1 MSGNLGTSAVR
12 TPSPAL
18 LRARQLLA
26 QGRDLID
33 AVGHQAA
40 DAAADVLH
48 RMEQASADTSELM
61 EVNQA
66 LVPLMNG
73 MRQDA
78 RTPRWWQWFTGER
91 LEREVFFPGL
101 QRQVENLA
109 EQGERGLARLRR
121 QADALATEDRRMAA
135 EHERHQTDLEAAQLL
150 LSPKYAG
157 ACRAAGL
164 DDADLQRLARRATNL
179 EAMMTA
185 SQLTRAQYKIAIDHA
200 KSVADRFVEIRGLL
214 LPLWKQAM
222 GFELF
227 SQRVAARDDAG
238 T

>member
-1 MSGNLGTSAVR
+1 MMTAVN

-26 QGRDLID
+26 QGRALVD

-40 DAAADVLH
+40 EAAADVLA
-48 RMEQASADTSELM
+48 RMEEASHDTADLM

-66 LVPLMNG
+66 LVPLMG
-73 MRQDA
+73 RMRPDP

-91 LEREVFFPGL
+91 LEREVFFHDL
-101 QRQVENLA
+101 QRQIEGLA

-121 QADALATEDRRMAA
+121 QAEVLAGEDRRMAA
-135 EHERHQTDLEAAQLL
+135 ELERQQTDLEAAQLL
-150 LSPKYAG
+150 LTPKYAG

-164 DDADLQRLARRATNL
+164 EDTDLQRLARRATNL
-179 EAMMTA
+179 EAMMAA
-185 SQLTRAQYKIAIDHA
+185 SQLTRAQYKMAIEHA